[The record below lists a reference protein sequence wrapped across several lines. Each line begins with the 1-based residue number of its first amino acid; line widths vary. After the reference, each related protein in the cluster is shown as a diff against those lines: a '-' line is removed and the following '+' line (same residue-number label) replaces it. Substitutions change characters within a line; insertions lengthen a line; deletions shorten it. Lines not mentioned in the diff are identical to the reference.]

1 MIKINK
7 QVCISEQGKRANN
20 EDTAL
25 FSEGKVFVVCD
36 GVGGNEKGE
45 VASHIVAEAFLECGI
60 ESQVPDLNQ
69 VLKLAETHLDEHLAE
84 NPETAGMAT
93 TLTFSMP
100 TPQGML
106 VAWCGDS
113 RVYQFRE
120 GRIIFQTRDH
130 SWVNEAVDN
139 GIITPE
145 EAVNHPKSNVI
156 TRAIQGSH
164 KPTQLDITLLKDV
177 KKNDFFLHCSDG
189 VLEAWTDTDLEAL
202 FNSNGDVNEL
212 ASVLKQQCEIDSR
225 DNFTAI
231 IYAIESSDIQPELM
245 IPVQPINEQVYEAAI
260 IIDKVPDPDD
270 NTLAFSTS
278 ITEKTHQNTDFV
290 KSPPIQ
296 NAKTS
301 EPSKGGGKWKGYG
314 VAIIIPILLYGIYS
328 LFMTGKH
335 ENLTGNK
342 KQEQPKDEDG
352 ATEKDKEKDAAKFAD
367 EQKKNEASE
376 DSNMNDKVNALVK
389 GTKVEPKPAEGEKE
403 SKPDKQDDKS
413 KLKKVVKPGKPNGN
427 SN

>member
-1 MIKINK
+1 MVHITK
-7 QVCISEQGKRANN
+7 QACISEQGKRANN

-60 ESQVPDLNQ
+60 ESAMPDLNN
-69 VLKLAETHLDEHLAE
+69 VLKLAETRLDEHLAQ
-84 NPETAGMAT
+84 NPETVGMAT

-100 TPQGML
+100 TPQGIL

-130 SWVNEAVDN
+130 SWVNEAVEN
-139 GIITPE
+139 GIITAE

-164 KPTQLDITLLKDV
+164 KPTELDIMLLKNV
-177 KKNDFFLHCSDG
+177 QKGDFFLHCSDG

-202 FNSNGDVNEL
+202 FNSNGDVDEL

-231 IYAIESSDIQPELM
+231 IYAIESSEIQPELM
-245 IPVQPINEQVYEAAI
+245 IPNQTLEDQEYVAAI
-260 IIDKVPDPDD
+260 PIDKLPEPDD
-270 NTLAFSTS
+270 NTLAFKA
-278 ITEKTHQNTDFV
+278 EKASNRLAMET
-290 KSPPIQ
+290 
-296 NAKTS
+296 NAKKENYTAGNLKNKS
-301 EPSKGGGKWKGYG
+301 TKGFNWKAYG
-314 VAIIIPILLYGIYS
+314 IALIIPLLLYGLYAV
-328 LFMTGKH
+328 FFAEKTD
-335 ENLTGNK
+335 NK
-342 KQEQPKDEDG
+342 KQEQTQDRDS
-352 ATEKDKEKDAAKFAD
+352 AS
-367 EQKKNEASE
+367 KKNKVKALPKVKNVKENE
-376 DSNMNDKVNALVK
+376 DTQDIDKNEEVNPEEKVAE
-389 GTKVEPKPAEGEKE
+389 VEPKPAEGETE
-403 SKPDKQDDKS
+403 SKTDKQEDKS
-413 KLKKVVKPGKPNGN
+413 KTKKVAMPSKSNGK

>member
-1 MIKINK
+1 MVHITK
-7 QVCISEQGKRANN
+7 QACISEQGKRANN

-45 VASHIVAEAFLECGI
+45 VASHIVAEVFLECGI
-60 ESQVPDLNQ
+60 ESPMPDLNQ
-69 VLKLAETHLDEHLAE
+69 VLKLAETQLDEHLAQ

-100 TPQGML
+100 TPHGIL

-130 SWVNEAVDN
+130 SWVNEAVEN
-139 GIITPE
+139 GIITAE

-164 KPTQLDITLLKDV
+164 KSTQLDITLLTDV
-177 KKNDFFLHCSDG
+177 QKGDFFLHCSDG
-189 VLEAWTDTDLEAL
+189 VLEAWSDTDLEAL
-202 FNSNGDVNEL
+202 FNSNGDVDEL

-231 IYAIESSDIQPELM
+231 IYAIESSEIQPELM
-245 IPVQPINEQVYEAAI
+245 VPVKPLEEQVYVAAI
-260 IIDKVPDPDD
+260 PIDKLPDPDD
-270 NTLAFSTS
+270 NTLAFKAEKASNRLATETNARKEKYTAGNLKNKST
-278 ITEKTHQNTDFV
+278 
-290 KSPPIQ
+290 
-296 NAKTS
+296 
-301 EPSKGGGKWKGYG
+301 KGFNWKAYG
-314 VAIIIPILLYGIYS
+314 IALIIPLLLYGVYT
-328 LFMTGKH
+328 LFFNEKTDKP
-335 ENLTGNK
+335 
-342 KQEQPKDEDG
+342 KQEQPQDRDSTSK
-352 ATEKDKEKDAAKFAD
+352 KDKKKGIPKVKEVI
-367 EQKKNEASE
+367 KNEDIQGIDEKVKVKPEERVAE
-376 DSNMNDKVNALVK
+376 VESN
-389 GTKVEPKPAEGEKE
+389 PAEGEKE
-403 SKPDKQDDKS
+403 STPDKQDDNS
-413 KLKKVVKPGKPNGN
+413 KTKKVDKPSKPKGE